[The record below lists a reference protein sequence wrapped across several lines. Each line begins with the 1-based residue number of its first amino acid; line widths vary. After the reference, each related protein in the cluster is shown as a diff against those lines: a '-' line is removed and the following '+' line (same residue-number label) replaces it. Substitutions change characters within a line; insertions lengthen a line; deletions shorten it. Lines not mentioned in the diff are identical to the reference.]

1 MRSKFGTALALTAV
15 LLTGTAA
22 AAINTQA
29 LITPTKSTVG
39 TATTSLLPPTE
50 MVAVESPQPNVVVP
64 EPGITPVPGDVSTPV
79 FATNDPTAI
88 PNIVYG
94 NPNPSTGEE
103 DEDDEEYD
111 DDDDEDDE
119 DEDDDEDDDEY
130 EDEDDD

>member
-39 TATTSLLPPTE
+39 TATTSLLPSTE

-64 EPGITPVPGDVSTPV
+64 ETGITPVPGDVSTPV
-79 FATNDPTAI
+79 SATDGSTAI

-103 DEDDEEYD
+103 DEDDEEYE
-111 DDDDEDDE
+111 DEDEEYE
-119 DEDDDEDDDEY
+119 DEDDDEDDEY

>member
-29 LITPTKSTVG
+29 LITPSKSTVG
-39 TATTSLLPPTE
+39 TAATTLLPPTE
-50 MVAVESPQPNVVVP
+50 MVAVESPQPNVAVP
-64 EPGITPVPGDVSTPV
+64 ETGITPVPSDVSTPV
-79 FATNDPTAI
+79 SAIDGATAV

-103 DEDDEEYD
+103 DEDDEEYED
-111 DDDDEDDE
+111 DDEYDDEDDE
-119 DEDDDEDDDEY
+119 DEY